1 MGASLNDIL
10 AKRNQ
15 RPEVR
20 KAQRD
25 QAIRYV
31 LCFRELWFF
40 ADDLIYYSAAK
51 EQKKATKA
59 TKKAA
64 APPKAKNLAK
74 TKAAKN
80 VQKAAPRVGGKR

>member
-1 MGASLNDIL
+1 MFLFC
-10 AKRNQ
+10 
-15 RPEVR
+15 
-20 KAQRD
+20 
-25 QAIRYV
+25 Y
-31 LCFRELWFF
+31 
-40 ADDLIYYSAAK
+40 LIHCSAAK

-64 APPKAKNLAK
+64 APPKAKNVTK